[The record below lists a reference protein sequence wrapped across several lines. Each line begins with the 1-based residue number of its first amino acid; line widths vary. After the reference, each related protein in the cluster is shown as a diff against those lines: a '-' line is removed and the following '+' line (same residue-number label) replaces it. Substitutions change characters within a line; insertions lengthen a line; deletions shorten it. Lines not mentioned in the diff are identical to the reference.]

1 MGRLRSIFAYDT
13 SPSSS
18 LVECR
23 LCVQW
28 RYLATTKPAA
38 MAAAADHEERCH
50 PEVTSA
56 ARNAIARQHARAES
70 LR

>member
-1 MGRLRSIFAYDT
+1 MGRLASIFAYDT
-13 SPSSS
+13 TPTSS

-23 LCVQW
+23 LCIAW
-28 RYLATTKPAA
+28 RHLATSKPAA

-50 PEVTSA
+50 ADVTSA
-56 ARNAIARQHARAES
+56 ARNAVARQHAREHA